1 MPSESEYAG
10 LGRRFVAQ
18 LVDVVLLFVVGYGIA
33 IATGSTTPTGYDLQ
47 GGPALLW
54 FGVGWLYFIGL
65 EARSG
70 QTVGKRL
77 AGIVVEAADGRAI
90 DLQASVVRNVLRIID
105 FVVFYALGV
114 VLILLSERNQ
124 RLGDR
129 VAGTVVVRQPG
140 DGAD

>member
-18 LVDVVLLFVVGYGIA
+18 LVDVILLFVVGYGIA

-77 AGIVVEAADGRAI
+77 AGIAAVTVDGGPI
-90 DLQASVVRNVLRIID
+90 DLRASLVRNVLRVVD
-105 FVVFYALGV
+105 WVVFYALGT
-114 VLILLSERNQ
+114 VLIVLSDRNQ

-129 VAGTVVVRQPG
+129 VASTVVIRRAGVATG
-140 DGAD
+140 

>member
-1 MPSESEYAG
+1 MPSEPEYAG

-18 LVDVVLLFVVGYGIA
+18 LVDVVLLFVVGYVIA

-54 FGVGWLYFIGL
+54 FGVSWLYFIGL

-77 AGIVVEAADGRAI
+77 AGIAVVTVDGGAI
-90 DLQASVVRNVLRIID
+90 DLRASVVRNVLRIVD
-105 FVVFYALGV
+105 WVVFYALGA
-114 VLILLSERNQ
+114 VLIVLSDRNQ

-129 VAGTVVVRQPG
+129 VASTVVVRRPG
-140 DGAD
+140 DAAD